1 MDHSSGVRRCGPQR
15 ASGKGWAGAPRKSHT
30 VEAENQLA
38 EWRGE
43 YGIIVQT
50 GHARQ
55 GSAVFTDA
63 HRGVLPR
70 RHVSS
75 MAGDAFGDTRRETA
89 SAWCSEGTTAPSV
102 ARHAF
107 EGSDIRALLVGFKIS
122 EEYGPFF
129 AVRNRGK
136 PSSLGAVC
144 QRSWVLGRVLVPMP

>member
-1 MDHSSGVRRCGPQR
+1 MDHSSGVHRCGPQR
-15 ASGKGWAGAPRKSHT
+15 ASGKGWASHT

-89 SAWCSEGTTAPSV
+89 PSV